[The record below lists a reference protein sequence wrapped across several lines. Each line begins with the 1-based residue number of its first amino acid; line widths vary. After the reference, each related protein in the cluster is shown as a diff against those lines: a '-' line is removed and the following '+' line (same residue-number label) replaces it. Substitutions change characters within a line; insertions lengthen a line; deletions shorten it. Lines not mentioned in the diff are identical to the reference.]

1 MPEKRITLSIKEN
14 TKKTLDEYLDFFE
27 SKTGLRVTNISFLDQ
42 AVIEKIER
50 DKEKLK

>member
-1 MPEKRITLSIKEN
+1 MPEKRTTLSIKES

-27 SKTGLRVTNISFLDQ
+27 EKTGLRVTNISFLEQ
-42 AVIEKIER
+42 SVLEKIER